1 MEPSK
6 KISKSQARRISM
18 QTLTE
23 RDREWKRLLD
33 EGHAF
38 ELNEDCIRAH
48 VLSMLGML
56 GEVEDLSPVLQAR
69 VVWEEMQESANGQV
83 HPNVAEARKR
93 VELLKMKVENSED
106 DTNLS
111 MEKDDGVAS

>member
-1 MEPSK
+1 MKPHK
-6 KISKSQARRISM
+6 KISKSQARRMSM

-23 RDREWKRLLD
+23 RERDWKRLLD
-33 EGHAF
+33 EGHAY

-56 GEVEDLSPVLQAR
+56 GEVDDLSTVLQAR
-69 VVWEEMQESANGQV
+69 IVWEEMQESASGQV

-93 VELLKMKVENSED
+93 VEQLKIKVENSED

-111 MEKDDGVAS
+111 MEK